1 MFQHSLKNIII
12 GLVAGGI
19 LASCSLLPNVPVW
32 LKRVDFEVDPQ
43 ANRGTSFVCHIT
55 VAYSQ
60 DLLEKLK
67 GMNDAKVYFEQV
79 EALKKTYKDSIEI
92 FKFDMIPGRNQL
104 NRPITLRSYTKAKG
118 AFIFA
123 KYTTPGKYME
133 NIGLAKTLTV
143 NFLPNKME
151 LHSDINLEQLTSQ
164 LNIGK

>member
-1 MFQHSLKNIII
+1 M
-12 GLVAGGI
+12 
-19 LASCSLLPNVPVW
+19 ASCSLLPNVPVW